1 MLVRFEGVAKNFG
14 GMNVLN
20 RISLSIE
27 EGKTHALIG
36 PNGAGKTTL
45 FNLLTGLTRL
55 DAGQIHYRKTPIQH
69 LPAHFICRLGIA
81 RTFQNIR
88 LFKTL
93 TALENVMV
101 GRHIKTV
108 YSLLS
113 AFANFPNKWRKEQE
127 ILRRAHEFLE
137 FVGLSGK
144 AHYRAR
150 ELSYGEQR
158 RLEVARAL
166 ATEPSLLLLDEP
178 TAGMTEGE
186 TMEVIELIRRIEKS
200 GVTVFFI
207 EHDMRF
213 VMNISQKITVLNF
226 GNVIAE
232 GDAQAIQNDPKVIEA
247 YLGRRE
253 DFSRAPH

>member
-1 MLVRFEGVAKNFG
+1 MLVKFEDVAKSFG

-20 RISLSIE
+20 RVSLEIE
-27 EGKTHALIG
+27 QGKTHALIG

-45 FNLLTGLTRL
+45 FNVLTGLSRL
-55 DAGQIHYRKTPIQH
+55 DEGRIQYRQIPIEH
-69 LPAHFICRLGIA
+69 LPAYAICRLGIA

-93 TALENVMV
+93 TVLENVMI
-101 GRHIKTV
+101 GRHTKTF

-113 AFANFPNKWRKEQE
+113 AFANPPNKRRKERE
-127 ILRRAHEFLE
+127 INEKSLHFLE

-144 AHYRAR
+144 IHFRAR

-158 RLEVARAL
+158 RLEIARAL

-186 TMEVIELIRRIEKS
+186 TLEVIELIRRIEKL

-213 VMNISQKITVLNF
+213 VMDISQRITVLNF

-232 GDAQAIQNDPKVIEA
+232 GNATAIQNDPKVIEA
-247 YLGRRE
+247 YLGKRE
-253 DFSRAPH
+253 DSWRAHR